1 LGQASIL
8 SGNKNDAIANFEI
21 ALAIDGNNLD
31 AKQGLDRALKLDQV
45 LGRTQRGQTEFRM
58 GSYEQAI
65 ESFEDAL
72 SIDPNWEPAITGL
85 AQAKKSYADKLFQE
99 SLSKGYQSLKDESF
113 DDAKSLFDQALSI
126 RPSSQE
132 ALQALD
138 ELNLKRIASLTKSF
152 KYKGLIAEVNEEWN
166 QAKGFYEEILV
177 IDPNLEE
184 VKDSLSRAESRI
196 LLEAEMTSIIARSDA
211 YNDNKVLGQAQAL
224 LETAKSIERIGPK
237 MEGSIQKLDSLIRI
251 ALIPVDVIF
260 ESDELTEVTIFK
272 VDQMGTFQ
280 QKIVSLRPG
289 IYTARGS
296 RKGFK
301 DETIRFRVQPN
312 KQNQRVRIICNK
324 KI

>member
-1 LGQASIL
+1 MLLA
-8 SGNKNDAIANFEI
+8 NKKVA
-21 ALAIDGNNLD
+21 
-31 AKQGLDRALKLDQV
+31 
-45 LGRTQRGQTEFRM
+45 
-58 GSYEQAI
+58 
-65 ESFEDAL
+65 ES
-72 SIDPNWEPAITGL
+72 
-85 AQAKKSYADKLFQE
+85 
-99 SLSKGYQSLKDESF
+99 SKNIFIFS
-113 DDAKSLFDQALSI
+113 KSLFDQALSI

-184 VKDSLSRAESRI
+184 VKDSLSRVESRI

-280 QKIVSLRPG
+280 QKIVPLRPG
-289 IYTARGS
+289 IYTVRGS

-301 DETIRFRVQPN
+301 DETIRFRVGPN